1 MKIRITI
8 PWHQS
13 VLVKTKPFGIYRVQF
28 MNTLPGGPSAPGA
41 VSIVA
46 LPKLPQTEGSGP
58 PWDMSGY
65 FETQDQAIYA
75 WENGFEL
82 IPREDEG
89 ETVVEE
95 AVLKAMLK
103 AGLAKGVGE

>member
-13 VLVKTKPFGIYRVQF
+13 VLVKTKALGTYCVQF
-28 MNTLPGGPSAPGA
+28 VNTLPGGPTAPGT

-46 LPKLPQTEGSGP
+46 LPKLAEGSGP

-65 FETQDQAIYA
+65 FGNQDQAIYA
-75 WENGFEL
+75 WENGFEV
-82 IPREDEG
+82 IPRDDEEG
-89 ETVVEE
+89 TTIVEE
-95 AVLKAMLK
+95 AVLKAMLRS
-103 AGLAKGVGE
+103 GLAKSVEE